1 VKLFRALSTTRL
13 VALIAVVAAV
23 VAGSAALAVAAS
35 GGGGPTPPAKPLANA
50 IHDALA
56 GATPDGI
63 TADITFTNKL
73 FPSGAL
79 TGAAGSAL
87 LSGATGRLWATNDG
101 RGRLEL
107 QSNAGDVQIVW
118 NADKVTAYDATS
130 NTVYSF
136 TLPKE
141 VSSAP
146 DAKDGATPPALSE
159 ITKLLTELS
168 AQASVS
174 DAQPDNVANQPAY
187 TVTVSP
193 KHDGGL
199 LGQAQLAFDAARG
212 IPLRVAVYAQ
222 GSTTPALA
230 LDATNISYGA
240 VAASSVDVTPPAGAK
255 LVDLSS
261 VASGKD
267 GAGATDHGKQ
277 VTGLPA
283 VQAAVD
289 FPIAAPDTLVGLPR
303 QHVRL
308 VGKSAALVVYG
319 QGLGA
324 IVVVERKADSAKA
337 GDSGPAGMITGL
349 PTVSLNGVTA
359 HELATQLGTLVEWQ
373 QGGRSFVLAGSL
385 PPAAA
390 EAAARELK

>member
-1 VKLFRALSTTRL
+1 MKLFRALSTTRL
-13 VALIAVVAAV
+13 VALIAVFVAL

-35 GGGGPTPPAKPLANA
+35 GGGVGPIPPTKPLAAA

-56 GATPDGI
+56 GPAPDGI
-63 TADITFTNKL
+63 TAHITFTNKL

-107 QSNAGDVQIVW
+107 QSSAGDVQIVW

-130 NTVYSF
+130 NTVYVF
-136 TLPKE
+136 TLPTQAPPAKN
-141 VSSAP
+141 SA
-146 DAKDGATPPALSE
+146 DAGTPPALSE
-159 ITKLLTELS
+159 ITKLLSDLS
-168 AQASVS
+168 AQATVS
-174 DAQPDNVANQPAY
+174 DPQPDNVGDQPAY

-199 LGQAQLAFDAARG
+199 LGSAQLAFDAARG
-212 IPLRVAVYAQ
+212 VPLKVAIYAQ
-222 GSTTPALA
+222 GSSTPALA
-230 LDATNISYGA
+230 LEATHVAYGA
-240 VAASSVDVTPPAGAK
+240 VSPSTVDVSPPAGAK
-255 LVDLSS
+255 VVDLSS

-267 GAGATDHGKQ
+267 QSGTADQTKQ
-277 VTGLPA
+277 VSGLDA

-303 QHVRL
+303 QDVRL
-308 VGKSAALVVYG
+308 AGKNAALVVYG

-324 IVVVERKADSAKA
+324 MLVVEHKADSAKA
-337 GDSGPAGMITGL
+337 GGLIAGL
-349 PTVSLNGVTA
+349 PSVSLNGVTA
-359 HELATQLGTLVEWQ
+359 HELATQLGTVIEWQ

-385 PPAAA
+385 PPVAA
-390 EAAARELK
+390 ESAARELK